1 MSVYKPFITSDVI
14 VSPFK
19 VNKSFTFTG
28 NELTGSNVQIDRF
41 LGTNNT
47 SSLWV
52 SGSDNTGYITSQSS
66 QLVYRSIKELY
77 YSNYIG
83 GENGA
88 PAATASFNNDGTIT
102 GPAYTPNYYNYLSNT
117 LPPNRYLTTGSD
129 NIVVISIP
137 SNLFGEYIA
146 PNSVQ
151 IQVSGSTIS
160 VQDDGLGNILF
171 GTKKVGD
178 IIYQHGIIIITQTG
192 YSIINDNYGTGS
204 YGDMIYGGSGVDFIN
219 NFYTNNLT
227 CSFKST
233 VTIYE
238 TQYKC
243 TIRENE
249 FNFSNN
255 PSLLSGSTP
264 ISVNTSSYSGS
275 LFPQPGS
282 GKLNDNV
289 TGSYFSPYI
298 TTVGLYNN
306 NKELLAVAKLAQPL
320 PVSSVTDTSIL
331 INFDF

>member
-1 MSVYKPFITSDVI
+1 MSIFKPFITSDVI

-28 NELTGSNVQIDRF
+28 NEFTASNVQIDRF
-41 LGTNNT
+41 TGTNNT

-52 SGSDNTGYITSQSS
+52 PGLDNTGYITTQSS

-88 PAATASFNNDGTIT
+88 PVATASFNNDGTIT

-117 LPPNRYLTTGSD
+117 LPPDRYFPTGSD

-178 IIYQHGIIIITQTG
+178 VIYEHGIITITNSGTTS
-192 YSIINDNYGTGS
+192 YSSILP
-204 YGDMIYGGSGVDFIN
+204 N
-219 NFYTNNLT
+219 NFYSGSLT
-227 CSFKST
+227 CSFEST

-255 PSLLSGSTP
+255 PSLTSGSAA
-264 ISVNTSSYSGS
+264 ISNGSGS

-306 NKELLAVAKLAQPL
+306 NKELLAVAKLTQPL

>member
-1 MSVYKPFITSDVI
+1 MSIFKPFITSDVI

-19 VNKSFTFTG
+19 VNKSFTFAG

-117 LPPNRYLTTGSD
+117 LPPDRYFPTGSD
-129 NIVVISIP
+129 SIVVISIP

-171 GTKKVGD
+171 GTLKVGD
-178 IIYQHGIIIITQTG
+178 IIYQHGIIIITKTG
-192 YSIINDNYGTGS
+192 YSAVSDNYGTGS
-204 YGDMIYGGSGVDFIN
+204 YGNIIYDGAGVDFIN

-227 CSFKST
+227 CSFEST
-233 VTIYE
+233 VTIHE

-255 PSLLSGSTP
+255 PSLLSGSVA
-264 ISVNTSSYSGS
+264 ISNGSGS
-275 LFPQPGS
+275 SFPQPGS